1 MTAPAPETRIYVA
14 RADGW
19 VAGRRV
25 RKGEAVALT
34 PAAAAYEPVDP
45 APPAA
50 PARAARKRATRRAGE

>member
-1 MTAPAPETRIYVA
+1 MTAPAPETRIYLA

-45 APPAA
+45 APPVTLAA
-50 PARAARKRATRRAGE
+50 PTRPRATRRARA